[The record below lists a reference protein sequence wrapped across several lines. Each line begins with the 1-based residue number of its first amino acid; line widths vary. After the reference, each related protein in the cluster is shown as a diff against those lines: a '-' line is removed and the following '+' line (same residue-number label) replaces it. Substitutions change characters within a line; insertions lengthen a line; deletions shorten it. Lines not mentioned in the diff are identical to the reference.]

1 MERIINAE
9 ILADIQETKTFE
21 DLTLDQRFIN
31 DLTKIVNKELRNGKQ
46 YVLFTDLFGLKVC
59 PKSGYCGE
67 PVERVFF
74 SAIPKL

>member
-9 ILADIQETKTFE
+9 ILADIQESKRFE
-21 DLTLDQRFIN
+21 DLNIDQKFIN
-31 DLTKIVNKELRNGKQ
+31 DLTKVVSRELRNGKQ

-67 PVERVFF
+67 VNERIFF